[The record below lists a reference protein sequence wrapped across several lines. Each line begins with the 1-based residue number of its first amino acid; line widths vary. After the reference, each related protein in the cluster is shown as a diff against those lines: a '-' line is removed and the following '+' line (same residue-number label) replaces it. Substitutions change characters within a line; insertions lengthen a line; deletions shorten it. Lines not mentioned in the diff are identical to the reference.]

1 MRIGIANDL
10 PMAVEALR
18 RAIALRPE
26 HQVIWTAYDGAQAV
40 AACATETPDLIL
52 MDLIMPGMD
61 GVEATRQIMSKTP
74 CAILIVTVNVG
85 TNATRVFEAMGHGA
99 LDAVDTPAFGAKDM
113 RESAAAML
121 AKIDR
126 LGSQMKKT
134 AGDTYSGPGVT
145 MPERPPAPVSRHSGL
160 VAIGASAGGPAALAT
175 LLSGLP
181 HDFSAAVVIVQHVDE
196 QFAVGMASWLHTNSK
211 LPVRVARTGDRPA
224 VGEVLL
230 AGSGDHLVL
239 TASGQLA
246 YTAEP
251 VDYVYRPSVDV
262 FFHSVCRYWPSSVI
276 GVQLTG
282 MGRDGARGLKALRD
296 KGFHTIA
303 QDQASSA
310 VYGMPKAAAA
320 IGAAAEILPLA
331 QIASRLTSLCNA
343 GQARTGAR

>member
-18 RAIALRPE
+18 RAVALRPE

-52 MDLIMPGMD
+52 MDLVMPEMD

-99 LDAVDTPAFGAKDM
+99 LDAVDTPAFGARNA
-113 RESAAAML
+113 RESTAVLL
-121 AKIDR
+121 AKIDLIGGQVAKAAR
-126 LGSQMKKT
+126 A
-134 AGDTYSGPGVT
+134 AGDTYQGPGLLV
-145 MPERPPAPVSRHSGL
+145 PEPPSAPVSRRGGL

-181 HDFSAAVVIVQHVDE
+181 GDFPAAVVIVQHVDE
-196 QFAVGMASWLHTNSK
+196 QFAVGMASWLNTNSK
-211 LPVRVARTGDRPA
+211 LPVRVARAGDRPT

-239 TASGQLA
+239 VAGGQLA
-246 YTAEP
+246 YTPEP

-262 FFHSVCRYWPSSVI
+262 FFHSICRHWPSAVV

-320 IGAAAEILPLA
+320 LGAATEILALPQIAPRLKNLIGAR
-331 QIASRLTSLCNA
+331 S
-343 GQARTGAR
+343 